1 MPIGWIVAAVV
12 AVVAGGL
19 SYKAAKDAQ
28 KAARK
33 AQDEFAGV
41 LVNKD
46 SNIEPIPVIYGE
58 RRIAG
63 TRVYVH
69 TEGGTDVP
77 NLYLYMAIVLAEGPV
92 EDIYD
97 IEIDDFPING
107 GRYGYIEEL
116 NSSSPDRR
124 IFRSTQQTHKNWVYI
139 ECWRGQDNQAASD
152 ILSSAANWGSNHK
165 LSGVA
170 YLAVRLQW
178 DPDVFS
184 GIPNIT
190 AKVKGKK
197 VYDPRTSTTAW
208 SDNPALCIRDYL
220 INTRYGKGLSTS
232 ALDDTSFEDAA
243 DDLDNFTVTPYTGG
257 PSGVKLFKCNAIVN
271 TGDEI
276 FKNLGDMLLG
286 CKGFLPYSNGVY
298 SLYIDQSVA
307 SSVMTLDTSTII
319 GGIAIK
325 SERKEDK
332 FNRVVCKFPNP
343 ETKWE
348 PDQAI
353 WPDSGSTEETSFL
366 SADGGEVLVE
376 EIDLPTITNYYA
388 ARDFARIFCLRSRN
402 ALRCSLQATSEALNL
417 RIGDRVSVT
426 HPTPSWTAK
435 PFQVEEI
442 SLNYDGTVNLQLVE
456 YDSTIYAYD
465 PASEEQTYDD
475 TDLPDPFTVAAVTG
489 LSATAGAEG
498 QSDGTVNSYVD
509 ISWTS
514 SDDSFVEFYDVEVVG
529 DELSFTSQ
537 SFFEKVVSD
546 NSTTYEV
553 RVVGLT
559 SQIDYI
565 AKVTA
570 VNSAGIR
577 SATVQTSFTA
587 VRDTVAPSAPT
598 NGGADGGFKQIT
610 VKWNNPNDL
619 DFKHVKIQVSTNNST
634 WSDLGVADTES
645 FVHFID
651 AFGATRYYRLASVDF
666 SGNVSSYTSSFSAS
680 TDFVDTNSFTTS
692 VNDLYANANVKQVD
706 VVSSLPASGD
716 YTGQVVFLTT
726 DNQLYRWTGSA
737 WTTAVPAVN
746 VTGQLTDSQIA
757 AIAAAKLT
765 GQITETQ
772 ITDDAITTPKI
783 DAGAVSANEIA
794 AGAVVAGKIATNAVT
809 AGTIEAGAVTAN
821 EIAGNT
827 ITGNKIVANT
837 ITGGLLATAGI
848 ITTSAQIDDAVITT
862 AKIGNAQV
870 ETLKIASEAVMIP
883 RYNAASGTVTFGST
897 PVSLVSTSVTLSGV
911 GQNTRLILIGSLNIQ
926 GGSGTGT
933 CNVTLYTGAGIANA
947 SFGFDFQTSNITI
960 PVIGSYVQ
968 ADNVTDTPYLAV
980 SKSSGSVTG
989 ASFYANLIIMA
1000 AKR

>member
-33 AQDEFAGV
+33 AQDEMAGV

-58 RRIAG
+58 RRIGG

-97 IEIDDFPING
+97 IEIDDFPIDE
-107 GRYGYIEEL
+107 GRYGTIEEL
-116 NSSSPDRR
+116 NSSNPDRR
-124 IFRSTQQTHKNWVYI
+124 IFRSQQQTHKNWVYI

-366 SADGGEVLVE
+366 SADGGEILVE

-442 SLNYDGTVNLQLVE
+442 SLEYDGTVNLQLVE

-498 QSDGTVNSYVD
+498 QSDGTVNAYVD

-577 SATVQTSFTA
+577 SSTVQTSFTA

-666 SGNVSSYTSSFSAS
+666 SGNVSSYTSSFSAA

-746 VTGQLTDSQIA
+746 VTGQ
-757 AIAAAKLT
+757 
-765 GQITETQ
+765 ITSTQ
-772 ITDDAITTPKI
+772 IEDDAVTTPKI
-783 DAGAVSANEIA
+783 F
-794 AGAVVAGKIATNAVT
+794 
-809 AGTIEAGAVTAN
+809 AGAVTAN

-848 ITTSAQIDDAVITT
+848 ITSSAQINDALITT

-870 ETLKIASEAVMIP
+870 ETLKIASEAVMVP
-883 RYNAASGTVTFGST
+883 RYNSASGTVTFSST

-911 GQNTRLILIGSLNIQ
+911 GQNTRLILIGSLNLQ
-926 GGSGTGT
+926 GGSGTGS
-933 CNVTLYTGAGIANA
+933 CNVTLYTGADVANA
-947 SFGFDFQTSNITI
+947 SFGFDFQTNNITI

>member
-33 AQDEFAGV
+33 AQDEMAGV

-58 RRIAG
+58 RRIGG

-97 IEIDDFPING
+97 IEIDDFPIDE
-107 GRYGYIEEL
+107 GRYGTIEEL
-116 NSSSPDRR
+116 NSSNPDRR
-124 IFRSTQQTHKNWVYI
+124 IFRSQQQTHKNWVYI

-152 ILSSAANWGSNHK
+152 ILSDTTNWGVNHK

-178 DPDVFS
+178 DSDVFS

-366 SADGGEVLVE
+366 SADGGEILVE

-442 SLNYDGTVNLQLVE
+442 SLEYDGTVNLQLVE

-498 QSDGTVNSYVD
+498 QSDGTVNAYVD

-577 SATVQTSFTA
+577 SSTVQTSFTA

-666 SGNVSSYTSSFSAS
+666 SGNVSSYTSSFSAA

-746 VTGQLTDSQIA
+746 VTGQ
-757 AIAAAKLT
+757 
-765 GQITETQ
+765 ITSTQ
-772 ITDDAITTPKI
+772 IEDDAVTTPKI
-783 DAGAVSANEIA
+783 F
-794 AGAVVAGKIATNAVT
+794 
-809 AGTIEAGAVTAN
+809 AGAVTAN

-848 ITTSAQIDDAVITT
+848 ITSSAQINDALITT

-870 ETLKIASEAVMIP
+870 ETLKIASEAVMVP
-883 RYNAASGTVTFGST
+883 RYNSASGTVTFSST

-911 GQNTRLILIGSLNIQ
+911 GQNTRLILIGSLNLQ
-926 GGSGTGT
+926 GGSGTGS
-933 CNVTLYTGAGIANA
+933 CNVTLYTGADVANA
-947 SFGFDFQTSNITI
+947 SFGFDFQTNNITI